1 MNKILGDQ
9 DWATID
15 PFLDQ
20 ALELS
25 GAEREAYLAG
35 LTLEHADIAR
45 LLKELLADRDRLES
59 QGFLEQP
66 VMALTEESLV
76 GQQVGAYTI
85 DSLLGRGG
93 MGEVWLAH
101 RSDGRFE
108 GRFAVKFLDSYA
120 TSPLALD
127 RFRREGRL
135 LARLSHPHIA
145 RLIDAGVT
153 SGAHPYLVLE
163 YIDGERIDGFCE
175 SHSLGVQARVRLLL
189 DVLSALAHAH
199 SNLVVHRDIK
209 PSNVLVT
216 RDGVAKLLDFGVGKL
231 LHAED
236 DKDDGAPPTR
246 LEDSA
251 LTPEYAAPEQF
262 LGEPASTATD
272 VYQLGVLMFVLL
284 SGRLPIATQ
293 GNTRAER
300 VKAAL
305 DTEPSRLSSAAAR
318 ESRTALRGDLDAIV
332 SKALRKQPQER
343 YATAAALADDLKRYL
358 GNEPV
363 AARANLLGYRMRKF
377 VSRYR
382 AAVVGT
388 SAAIVALILATG
400 FALIQMRDAQIQ
412 RDLSRAQAKR
422 AEIQAE
428 FVTLMMSTV
437 GDKPTTAEQLLDTGQ
452 QLLDKHYGNDPR
464 FRAIAL
470 LNLAG
475 RYGDLGLTQKQYAM
489 QQNALALAH
498 QLNDPLLIAVSQC
511 ALGGTEIDLGETDRA
526 IAHVAAGRAA
536 LASVQNPEPRYVEDC
551 TEAQADAANA
561 QGDSAAAIQID
572 EKALGMLEQQNETHD
587 MRYPELLSKVSDY
600 YKVSGD
606 SHRGFQ
612 YMERALNAYEN
623 NGLTNT
629 DAYMIG
635 VHNMASSLMGFG
647 EVLDAC
653 SREQQLISRLR
664 ATGTN
669 IITAIAVFHGNCLL
683 RFDDAA
689 GAFTWFE
696 QALRS
701 AQAENEASLEMHAR
715 AYRARALIQL
725 KRYPEAAADLDRVAA
740 LAKQNVAMGGVPAT
754 RAEIVRADLQL
765 AQGHPEDAR
774 RTLDSLLPQLR
785 QPQGD
790 RRTLLPW
797 ALQRSTRVALAQSR
811 YADAVGLA
819 SELLQEAERRARNP
833 EASADVG
840 EASLLLAQAKG
851 ASGDKPGMQDAARA
865 AVRSLSASLGR
876 DHALTRE
883 GYTLLAQAGGV
894 VLVPGGI
901 R

>member
-1 MNKILGDQ
+1 MTKILGNQ
-9 DWATID
+9 EWATID

-25 GAEREAYLAG
+25 GTERDDYIARLA
-35 LTLEHADIAR
+35 LEHADIAR
-45 LLKELLADRDRLES
+45 LLRELLADRDLLES

-76 GQQVGAYTI
+76 GQQVSAYTI

-145 RLIDAGVT
+145 RLIDAGV
-153 SGAHPYLVLE
+153 SSAGRPYLVLE
-163 YIDGERIDGFCE
+163 YIDGERIDGYCDT
-175 SHSLGVQARVRLLL
+175 HSLRVEARVRLLL

-216 RDGVAKLLDFGVGKL
+216 REGVAKLLDFGVAKL
-231 LHAED
+231 LHAEAD
-236 DKDDGAPPTR
+236 AAEGAAPTR

-293 GNTRAER
+293 GTTRAER

-305 DTEPSRLSSAAAR
+305 DTEPLRLSGAAAR

-343 YATAAALADDLKRYL
+343 YATAAAMADDLKRYL

-377 VSRYR
+377 IQRYR
-382 AAVVGT
+382 TAVIGS
-388 SAAIVALILATG
+388 SAAIVALIVATG
-400 FALIQMRDAQIQ
+400 FALTEMRAAQIQ
-412 RDLSRAQAKR
+412 SDLSRAQAKR

-437 GDKPTTAEQLLDTGQ
+437 GDKPTTAEQLLDAGQ
-452 QLLDKHYGNDPR
+452 QLLDKHYGDDPR
-464 FRAIAL
+464 FRAVAL
-470 LNLAG
+470 LNLSA
-475 RYGDLGLTQKQYAM
+475 RYADLGLTKKAYALE
-489 QQNALALAH
+489 QNLDALAH
-498 QLNDPLLIAVSQC
+498 QLNDPLLVAVSQC
-511 ALGGTEIDLGETDRA
+511 ALGETELDLGESDRA
-526 IAHVAAGRAA
+526 IAHVIAGRDA
-536 LASVQNPEPRYVEDC
+536 LASMPNPDPRYVEDC
-551 TEAQADAANA
+551 TEAEANLRGSL
-561 QGDSAAAIQID
+561 GDSMAAAQIA
-572 EKALGMLEQQNETHD
+572 ERALTMLEQRNETHD
-587 MRYPELLSKVSDY
+587 MRYPGLLGKTSDY
-600 YKVSGD
+600 HKISGD
-606 SHRGFQ
+606 THQGFE
-612 YMERALNAYEN
+612 YMVRALNAYES

-629 DAYMIG
+629 DVYMTAL
-635 VHNMASSLMGFG
+635 HNMASSLSGFG
-647 EVLDAC
+647 EVREAC
-653 SREQQLISRLR
+653 SREQQLISRLQ
-664 ATGTN
+664 ATGRT
-669 IITAIAVFHGNCLL
+669 IITAMAVFHGNCFL
-683 RFDDAA
+683 RLGHAADAFSWFDQ
-689 GAFTWFE
+689 G
-696 QALRS
+696 LRT
-701 AQAENEASLEMHAR
+701 AQAENEVSLEMHAR
-715 AYRARALIQL
+715 AYRAKALIEL

-740 LAKQNVAMGGVPAT
+740 LARQNIAQGGVVAT
-754 RAEIVRADLQL
+754 RAVIVSADLPL
-765 AQGHPEDAR
+765 AQGRPEEAR
-774 RTLDSLLPQLR
+774 RTLDSLLPELR
-785 QPQGD
+785 RPKGD
-790 RRTLLPW
+790 KRTLLPW
-797 ALQRSTRVALAQSR
+797 ALQWSTKVALAQKR
-811 YADAVGLA
+811 YADAAGLA
-819 SELLQEAERRARNP
+819 NELLQECERRARNP
-833 EASADVG
+833 EMSADVG

-851 ASGDKPGMQDAARA
+851 ASGDKQGMQDAARRAVTSLTA
-865 AVRSLSASLGR
+865 ALGP

-883 GYTLLAQAGGV
+883 ALDLQVGGQGEV
-894 VLVPGGI
+894 
-901 R
+901 RR

>member
-1 MNKILGDQ
+1 LTKILDAQ
-9 DWATID
+9 EWATID

-25 GAEREAYLAG
+25 GVERDDYIARLA
-35 LTLEHADIAR
+35 LEHADIAR
-45 LLKELLADRDRLES
+45 VLRELLADRDLLES

-153 SGAHPYLVLE
+153 LGGRPYLVLE
-163 YIDGERIDGFCE
+163 YIDGERIDGYCD
-175 SHSLGVQARVRLLL
+175 SHSLGVEARVRLLL

-216 RDGVAKLLDFGVGKL
+216 KEGVAKLLDFGVGKL
-231 LHAED
+231 LHAEAD
-236 DKDDGAPPTR
+236 PDTDDGSVPTR

-272 VYQLGVLMFVLL
+272 VYQLGVLMFVLF

-293 GNTRAER
+293 GTTRAER
-300 VKAAL
+300 IRAAL
-305 DTEPSRLSSAAAR
+305 DTEPLRLSAAAAR
-318 ESRTALRGDLDAIV
+318 ESRSALRGDLDAIV

-343 YATAAALADDLKRYL
+343 YVTAAAMADDLKRYL

-377 VSRYR
+377 VLRYR
-382 AAVVGT
+382 AAVIGT
-388 SAAIVALILATG
+388 SAAMVALIVATG

-422 AEIQAE
+422 AEVQAE

-437 GDKPTTAEQLLDTGQ
+437 GDKPTTAEQLLDAGQ
-452 QLLDKHYGNDPR
+452 QLLDNHYGNDPR
-464 FRAIAL
+464 FRAVAL
-470 LNLAG
+470 LNLAS
-475 RYGDLGLTQKQYAM
+475 RYADLGLKMKAYALL
-489 QQNALALAH
+489 QNVDALAH
-498 QLNDPLLIAVSQC
+498 QLNDALLIAGAQC
-511 ALGGTEIDLGETDRA
+511 ALAEGEMDLGQTDKA
-526 IAHVAAGRAA
+526 VAHVAAGRAV
-536 LASVQNPEPRYVEDC
+536 LGTLPNPDPRYVEDC
-551 TEAQADAANA
+551 TEAEADSAEA
-561 QGDSAAAIQID
+561 QGNPKGAALVAG
-572 EKALGMLEQQNETHD
+572 KALIMLEQLDETHD
-587 MRYPELLSKVSDY
+587 MRYPGLLGRTSDF
-600 YKVSGD
+600 YKESGD
-606 SHRGFQ
+606 THQGYE
-612 YMERALNAYEN
+612 YMVRALKAYES

-629 DAYMIG
+629 DVYMTA

-647 EVLDAC
+647 EVREAC
-653 SREQQLISRLR
+653 SREEQVISRLQ
-664 ATGTN
+664 ATGRT
-669 IITAIAVFHGNCLL
+669 IITAMAVLHGNCFL
-683 RFDDAA
+683 RMGHAADAFAWFDRGLNA
-689 GAFTWFE
+689 
-696 QALRS
+696 

-715 AYRARALIQL
+715 AYRAKALIEL
-725 KRYPEAAADLDRVAA
+725 KRYAEAATDLDRVAA
-740 LAKQNVAMGGVPAT
+740 LATQKIARGLIAAT
-754 RAEIVRADLQL
+754 RAEIVRTELQL
-765 AQGHPEDAR
+765 AQGRPEDAR
-774 RTLDSLLPQLR
+774 RTLDALLPELR
-785 QPQGD
+785 QPKGD
-790 RRTLLPW
+790 KRILLPS
-797 ALQRSTRVALAQSR
+797 ALQWSAKVAMTQAR
-811 YADAVGLA
+811 YADAVSLA
-819 SELLQEAERRARNP
+819 KELLQECERRARNP
-833 EASADVG
+833 EMSADVG
-840 EASLLLAQAKG
+840 EAALLLAQAKG
-851 ASGDKPGMQDAARA
+851 ASGDQQGMHDAARR
-865 AVRSLSASLGR
+865 AVTSLTASLGA
-876 DHALTRE
+876 DHALTRAA
-883 GYTLLAQAGGV
+883 LNLQ
-894 VLVPGGI
+894 
-901 R
+901 

>member
-1 MNKILGDQ
+1 LTKIPGNQ
-9 DWATID
+9 EWAAID

-25 GAEREAYLAG
+25 GAERDDYIARLA
-35 LTLEHADIAR
+35 LEHADIAR
-45 LLKELLADRDRLES
+45 VLTELLADRDLLES

-153 SGAHPYLVLE
+153 SGGRPYLVLE
-163 YIDGERIDGFCE
+163 YIDGERIDGYCD
-175 SHSLGVQARVRLLL
+175 SHSLGLEARVRLLV

-216 RDGVAKLLDFGVGKL
+216 KEGVAKLLDFGVGKL
-231 LHAED
+231 LHAEAD
-236 DKDDGAPPTR
+236 ADTDEGSAPTR

-284 SGRLPIATQ
+284 SGRLPLATQ
-293 GNTRAER
+293 GTTRAEL
-300 VKAAL
+300 VKATL
-305 DTEPSRLSSAAAR
+305 DSEPMRLSSAAAR
-318 ESRTALRGDLDAIV
+318 ESRTELRGDLDAIV

-343 YATAAALADDLKRYL
+343 YATAAAMADDLKRYL

-363 AARANLLGYRMRKF
+363 SARANLLGYRMRKF
-377 VSRYR
+377 VQRYR
-382 AAVVGT
+382 AAVIGT
-388 SAAIVALILATG
+388 AAAIVTLIATAG

-437 GDKPTTAEQLLDTGQ
+437 GDKPTTAEQLLDAGQ
-452 QLLDKHYGNDPR
+452 QLLDKHYGDDPR
-464 FRAIAL
+464 FRAVAL
-470 LNLAG
+470 LNLSA
-475 RYGDLGLTQKQYAM
+475 RYGDLGLTKKAYALL
-489 QQNALALAH
+489 QNVDVLAH
-498 QLNDPLLIAVSQC
+498 QLNDPLLIAGSQC
-511 ALGGTEIDLGETDRA
+511 ALAESEIDLGQTDNA
-526 IAHVAAGRAA
+526 IAHMTAGRTALAA
-536 LASVQNPEPRYVEDC
+536 LPDPDPRYLEDC
-551 TEAQADAANA
+551 TEVEADVADA
-561 QGDSAAAIQID
+561 QGDDAAAAQIA
-572 EKALGMLEQQNETHD
+572 ERALRMLEQLNETHD
-587 MRYPELLSKVSDY
+587 LRYPGLLGKTSDY

-606 SHRGFQ
+606 THQGFE
-612 YMERALNAYEN
+612 YMVRALNAYEN

-629 DAYMIG
+629 DVYMTAL
-635 VHNMASSLMGFG
+635 HNMASSLSGFG
-647 EVLDAC
+647 EVREAC
-653 SREQQLISRLR
+653 SREQQLISRLQ
-664 ATGTN
+664 ATGRT
-669 IITAIAVFHGNCLL
+669 IITAMAVFHGNCFL
-683 RFDDAA
+683 RLAHAADAFAWFDQ
-689 GAFTWFE
+689 G
-696 QALRS
+696 LRT

-715 AYRARALIQL
+715 AYRAKALIEL

-740 LAKQNVAMGGVPAT
+740 LAKQNIAQGGIAAT
-754 RAEIVRADLQL
+754 RAVIVSADLQL
-765 AQGHPEDAR
+765 AQGRPEEAR
-774 RTLDSLLPQLR
+774 RTLDSLLPELR
-785 QPQGD
+785 EPKGD
-790 RRTLLPW
+790 KRTLLLW
-797 ALQRSTRVALAQSR
+797 ALQWSTKVALAQKR
-811 YADAVGLA
+811 YADAAGLA
-819 SELLQEAERRARNP
+819 SELLQECERRARNP
-833 EASADVG
+833 EMSADVG

-851 ASGDKPGMQDAARA
+851 ASGDRQGMQNAARR
-865 AVRSLSASLGR
+865 AVTSLTASLGP

-883 GYTLLAQAGGV
+883 ALSLQ
-894 VLVPGGI
+894 
-901 R
+901 